1 MNNFVIFLV
10 ILNFIF
16 LYHFKNISKLYG
28 VYDVPNKRKIHQIST
43 PLIGGF
49 YFFINLSLFFLFCT
63 ISSNFDL
70 LNLDVVDKNILSLFN
85 YFFFFSNL
93 YNWIYR

>member
-1 MNNFVIFLV
+1 MYKFIIFLA

-16 LYHFKNISKLYG
+16 LYYFKNISKFYG
-28 VYDVPNKRKIHQIST
+28 VYDVPNKRKIHQLST

-49 YFFINLSLFFLFCT
+49 YFFINLSLLYLFSV
-63 ISSNFDL
+63 ISLNFDS

-85 YFFFFSNL
+85 YFFF
-93 YNWIYR
+93 